1 MINVKFDKVLNK
13 SRPICYLDSMGPL
26 HPDVLRYKLDYNL
39 NAEQYFTKN
48 KNCIK
53 YLENFLSTKC
63 IIKDTLKQKKE
74 FLKSIIII

>member
-1 MINVKFDKVLNK
+1 
-13 SRPICYLDSMGPL
+13 MGPL

-63 IIKDTLKQKKE
+63 IIALPKAEK
-74 FLKSIIII
+74 F